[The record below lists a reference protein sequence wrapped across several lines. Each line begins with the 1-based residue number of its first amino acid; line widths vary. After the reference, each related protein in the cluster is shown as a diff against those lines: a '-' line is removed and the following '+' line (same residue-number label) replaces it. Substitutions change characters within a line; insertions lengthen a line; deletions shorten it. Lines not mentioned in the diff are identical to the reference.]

1 MITYVSRVSTN
12 AKQGLDIK
20 LGAKTLLV
28 GKNGSGKSTV
38 IQAIELACTGGV
50 SDIEGRDR
58 VKQKGALLRLFSDAD
73 SAPYVSLVLSNGQPI
88 DWSPDSGDS
97 SVVHFDYAEIKEV
110 MRGDTK
116 AIKAWVSQIELGALT
131 ESELLSVLVPEQRK
145 EVQALIRRDRLD
157 ADFSVVA
164 AAAKKESTA
173 LKRKATTEE
182 KTIEPIAASVAH
194 PASLILREKVKAD
207 IAELKQQVENRERD
221 TISAQLAQAL
231 MTVET
236 QTRLFDKHKAIV
248 DELSDKL
255 ANLDKVIPGALEE
268 YFNGGK
274 ERVLQSASVMT
285 LQNLLYVYIEN
296 FSTDSCQL
304 CGNENPDFLS
314 VAGTLSTQLNKIS
327 VLTDIH
333 AKCEKLIQAQH
344 DLAAAEKE
352 LNDAQL
358 NKKNL
363 EVRLSALPHV
373 DYSANL
379 TKIQEKTEWLTKQ
392 NSNDKIY
399 QQVMATKANI
409 VATRAKAQILS
420 DAASELDSSG
430 TTHLTRNLT
439 KFLAR
444 LSELCLGEEIT
455 VDLDTGRFGFVRNG
469 VAHTALCGGEWS
481 ALLIALATIQVER
494 AQQQGQNHST
504 LHLVAPDDRGWDV
517 DTLAQ
522 VMQRTKDAPVQIVLM
537 TTNPF
542 ESVAEVEGWTIVHL
556 QQLESTAT

>member
-1 MITYVSRVSTN
+1 MTITYVSRVQTN

-20 LGAKTLLV
+20 LGPKTLLV

-50 SDIEGRDR
+50 SDIEGRDH
-58 VKQKGALLRLFSDAD
+58 VKQKGALLRLFGDQSTK
-73 SAPYVSLVLSNGQPI
+73 PYVSLVLSNGQPI

-97 SVVHFDYAEIKEV
+97 SVVHFDYAEIKDL

-116 AIKAWVSQIELGALT
+116 TIKAWVSQVALGALT
-131 ESELLSVLVPEQRK
+131 EAELLSVLVPEQRK

-182 KTIEPIAASVAH
+182 KTIEPIAASVVH
-194 PASLILREKVKAD
+194 PATLILREKVKAE

-221 TISAQLAQAL
+221 TLAAQLAQAL

-236 QTRLFDKHKAIV
+236 QTRLFDKHKGIA
-248 DELSDKL
+248 DELSEKL
-255 ANLDKVIPGALEE
+255 TNLDKVIPGSLEQ

-274 ERVLQSASVMT
+274 EQVLQSASIMK

-296 FSTDSCQL
+296 FSTESCQL
-304 CGNENPDFLS
+304 CGNENPDFMS
-314 VAGTLSTQLNKIS
+314 VAGTLSTQINQIS
-327 VLTDIH
+327 VLADVH
-333 AKCEKLIQAQH
+333 VRCEKLIQAH
-344 DLAAAEKE
+344 NDLAAVAKE
-352 LNDAQL
+352 LDSAKL
-358 NKKNL
+358 NKKTL
-363 EVRLSALPHV
+363 EDRLTALPQV

-420 DAASELDSSG
+420 DAASELDSAG
-430 TTHLTRNLT
+430 TTHLTRNLS

-444 LSELCLGEEIT
+444 LSELCAGEDVT
-455 VDLDTGRFGFVRNG
+455 VDLDTGRFGFVRDG
-469 VAHTALCGGEWS
+469 VVHTALCGGEWS
-481 ALLIALATIQVER
+481 TLLMALATIQVER
-494 AQQQGQNHST
+494 AQRQGQNHST

-522 VMQRTKDAPVQIVLM
+522 VMASTKDVPVQIVLM
-537 TTNPF
+537 TTNPAA
-542 ESVAEVEGWTIVHL
+542 SVRPVDGWTIVYL
-556 QQLESTAT
+556 